1 MAKSKTSSDRM
12 HIIKRDTGW
21 AVKREGASKASKVYD
36 TKEEAV
42 KGTDSF
48 SKSGHDVIIH
58 KRDGSIEKWKSS
70 KR

>member
-1 MAKSKTSSDRM
+1 MTNKEIAD
-12 HIIKRDTGW
+12 GLL
-21 AVKREGASKASKVYD
+21 KREGASKASRVYD
-36 TKEEAV
+36 TKEESV
-42 KGTDSF
+42 KRTGSL

>member
-1 MAKSKTSSDRM
+1 MAKTKISSDRM

-21 AVKREGASKASKVYD
+21 AVKREGASKASKVYS
-36 TKEEAV
+36 TKEKAIR
-42 KGTDSF
+42 GTNNL